1 MSNKKFF
8 SSNFKLGILG
18 GGQLGKMLLQD
29 CIRYDIYTKVMD
41 PNKEAPCQRICNEFI
56 IGSLTN
62 YEDVVSFCEDVDIVT
77 VEIENVNVDALEFL
91 EKNGKKVFPSSKTL
105 RIIQDKSKQKDFYV
119 EHDLP
124 TSSYKNYDN
133 LSDVITDFNQGKI
146 TLPKVWKSAKF
157 GYDGKGVKIIH
168 SSDDLQN
175 LPDVPCLIEE
185 KVKIKKEVSVIVARN
200 QNKEEICFPAVEME
214 FNDHSNLVEY
224 IICPANIT
232 KKLEEKACDI
242 AIKTAKSFNSI
253 GLLAVELFI
262 TENNEILINE
272 VAPRPH
278 NSGHHTIE
286 CCLTS
291 QFDQHIRAILNL
303 PLGNS
308 SLKSPGIMVNLI
320 GENEFEGNV
329 VYENIEKILKISGV
343 STHFYGKKKS
353 RLNRKMGH
361 VTIVHND
368 INEAKKIG
376 KEVKKLIKVTTE

>member
-56 IGSLTN
+56 IGNLTN

-105 RIIQDKSKQKDFYV
+105 KIIQDKSKQKDFYIR
-119 EHDLP
+119 HDLP

-133 LSDVITDFNQGKI
+133 LSDVITDFNEGKI

-168 SSDDLQN
+168 NSDDLQN

-185 KVKIKKEVSVIVARN
+185 KVKIKKEISVIVARN
-200 QNKEEICFPAVEME
+200 KNKEEKCFPVVEME

-232 KKLEEKACDI
+232 KKLEEKAYYI

-291 QFDQHIRAILNL
+291 QFDQHIRAVLNL
-303 PLGNS
+303 PLGNT
-308 SLKSPGIMVNLI
+308 SLKSPGITVNLI

-329 VYENIEKILKISGV
+329 VYENIRKILEISGV
-343 STHFYGKKKS
+343 SAHFYGKKKS

-361 VTIVHND
+361 VTIVNKD

-376 KEVKKLIKVTTE
+376 KQVKKLIKVTAE

>member
-56 IGSLTN
+56 IGNLTN

-105 RIIQDKSKQKDFYV
+105 RIIQDKSKQKDFYI
-119 EHDLP
+119 ENDLP

-133 LSDVITDFNQGKI
+133 LSDFITDFNQGKI

-376 KEVKKLIKVTTE
+376 KEVKKLIKVTAE

>member
-1 MSNKKFF
+1 MTNKKIF

-29 CIRYDIYTKVMD
+29 CIRYDIFTKVMD
-41 PNKEAPCQRICNEFI
+41 PNKEAPCRRICNEFI
-56 IGSLTN
+56 IGNLTN
-62 YEDVVSFCEDVDIVT
+62 FEDVVSFCKDVDVVT
-77 VEIENVNVDALEFL
+77 VEIENVNTDALEFL

-105 RIIQDKSKQKDFYV
+105 KTIQDKSLQKDFYKKN
-119 EHDLP
+119 DLP
-124 TSSYKNYDN
+124 TSSYKNYEN
-133 LSDVITDFNQGKI
+133 LSDVITDYDEGKI

-168 SSDDLQN
+168 SPSALQN
-175 LPDVPCLIEE
+175 LPDVPCIIEE
-185 KVKIKKEVSVIVARN
+185 KVKIKKEISVIVARN
-200 QNKEEICFPAVEME
+200 ENKEEVCFPIVEME
-214 FNDHSNLVEY
+214 FNDQSNLVEY
-224 IICPANIT
+224 IICPANIS
-232 KKLEEKACDI
+232 KKLEEKAFET

-291 QFDQHIRAILNL
+291 QFDQHIRAVLNL

-308 SLKSPGIMVNLI
+308 SLKTPGIMVNLI
-320 GENEFEGNV
+320 GENEIEGNV
-329 VYENIEKILKISGV
+329 VYENIEKILEIPGLSA
-343 STHFYGKKKS
+343 HFYGKKKS

-361 VTIVHND
+361 VTVVQKD

-376 KEVKKLIKVTTE
+376 KKVKKLIKVTAE

>member
-41 PNKEAPCQRICNEFI
+41 PNKEAPCQRICNEFT
-56 IGSLTN
+56 IGNLTN
-62 YEDVVSFCEDVDIVT
+62 YEDVVSFCEDVDVVT
-77 VEIENVNVDALEFL
+77 VEIENVNTDALEFL

-105 RIIQDKSKQKDFYV
+105 KIIQDKSKQKDFYIR
-119 EHDLP
+119 HDLP

-133 LSDVITDFNQGKI
+133 LSDVITDFNEGKI

-168 SSDDLQN
+168 NSDDLQN

-185 KVKIKKEVSVIVARN
+185 KVKIKKEISVIVARN
-200 QNKEEICFPAVEME
+200 QNKEERCFPVVEME

-232 KKLEEKACDI
+232 KKLEEKAYYI
-242 AIKTAKSFNSI
+242 AIKTAKSFNST

-291 QFDQHIRAILNL
+291 QFDQHIRAVLNL
-303 PLGNS
+303 PLGNT

-329 VYENIEKILKISGV
+329 VYENIRKILEISGV
-343 STHFYGKKKS
+343 SAHFYGKKKS

-361 VTIVHND
+361 VTIVNKD

-376 KEVKKLIKVTTE
+376 KQVKKLIKVTAE

>member
-41 PNKEAPCQRICNEFI
+41 PNKEAPCQRICNEFT
-56 IGSLTN
+56 IGNLTN
-62 YEDVVSFCEDVDIVT
+62 YEDVVSFCEDVDVVT
-77 VEIENVNVDALEFL
+77 VEIENVNTDALEFL

-105 RIIQDKSKQKDFYV
+105 RIIQDKSKQKDFYI

-124 TSSYKNYDN
+124 TSSYKNYDS
-133 LSDVITDFNQGKI
+133 LSDVIKDFNEGKI

-168 SSDDLQN
+168 NSDDLQN
-175 LPDVPCLIEE
+175 LPDLPCLIEE

-232 KKLEEKACDI
+232 KKLEEKAYNI

-291 QFDQHIRAILNL
+291 QFDQHIRAVLNL
-303 PLGNS
+303 PLGNT
-308 SLKSPGIMVNLI
+308 SLKRPGIMVNLI

-329 VYENIEKILKISGV
+329 VYENIGEILEIPGV
-343 STHFYGKKKS
+343 SAHFYGKKKS

-361 VTIVHND
+361 VTIVNKD
-368 INEAKKIG
+368 INEAKIIG
-376 KEVKKLIKVTTE
+376 KEVKKLIKVTAE